1 MKKTQTNKLRFFL
14 FFVIPMCLF
23 LFNVSCGLDT
33 VEVIEPPNYIKT
45 QPNIT
50 SIDDVQSF
58 DNKTFDFFTNETA
71 TYSEISFLGTEI
83 YYRIYNNFS
92 TMINERSAL
101 INSATTTST
110 SASSASKL
118 INDYNYKKLK
128 FPDDSDL
135 IIPKSA
141 SNSNQEV
148 TIRLTDY
155 FEPGDFSACVKV
167 NGNLL
172 KGTLEASKPMRFT
185 APVLT
190 FNFGRDGDKDDV
202 PSSGDS
208 DFSYSSSGTNIYYVC
223 LFAVGTGIDIYY
235 SPQYSSICYL
245 GTVTINSD
253 SENN

>member
-33 VEVIEPPNYIKT
+33 VEVIEPPISSIRP
-45 QPNIT
+45 QPEIT
-50 SIDDVQSF
+50 SVDDVQ
-58 DNKTFDFFTNETA
+58 DDINKEFVFTTNETA
-71 TYSEISFLGTEI
+71 TYSEINFLGTEI
-83 YYRIYNNFS
+83 YYRIYNNIS

-101 INSATTTST
+101 INASNTTST

-128 FPDDSDL
+128 LPNDADL
-135 IIPKSA
+135 IIPKSN
-141 SNSNQEV
+141 SNSNQTV
-148 TIRLTDY
+148 TIRLSDVENSY
-155 FEPGDFSACVKV
+155 EACVEV
-167 NGNLL
+167 NGNYL
-172 KGTLEASKPMRFT
+172 KGTVEASKPMRYT